1 MEDVADVFNVGRM
14 METYTQHCPCFSSP
28 AKYITEKNTRMSNI
42 MCGSMDITERE
53 HGRIILYYMFYIYD
67 RCGQ

>member
-14 METYTQHCPCFSSP
+14 METYTQRCPCFSSP

-42 MCGSMDITERE
+42 MCGSME
-53 HGRIILYYMFYIYD
+53 HGGIILYYMFYIYD